1 MTVTISGKA
10 IRAVLGRTKPL
21 KPVGLQCRGTAS
33 VRVSRERH
41 KRESA
46 TLASTHRAEP
56 AAVRAIISASP
67 PAAIFPLTKASEAL
81 YCRPRKDGVSDVG
94 RRSVVIRWQELSLH
108 RCGQP
113 PLEVARGP

>member
-21 KPVGLQCRGTAS
+21 KPVGLECRGTAS

-41 KRESA
+41 KREGA
-46 TLASTHRAEP
+46 TLASTHRAG
-56 AAVRAIISASP
+56 